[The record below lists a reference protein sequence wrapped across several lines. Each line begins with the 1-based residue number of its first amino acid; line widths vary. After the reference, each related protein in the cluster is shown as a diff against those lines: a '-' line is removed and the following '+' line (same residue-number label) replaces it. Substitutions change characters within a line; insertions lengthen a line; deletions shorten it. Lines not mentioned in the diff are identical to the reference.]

1 MSGARS
7 KPEDKA
13 GGGGAEKPIRLLLVD
28 DQPLILAGV
37 RRVLD
42 ADPGLVVVAEVGGGD
57 AAIEAIRRHPTDV
70 VVLDLNMPGR
80 DGFDVLREIRRGGPL
95 PRVLVLS
102 LHDEPAYV
110 SRAVRDGADGYLL
123 KDTAVRELPG
133 AIRAVIKGEGFYSP
147 GAQHAL
153 GEAMRTPGGVGLSRL
168 TPREVEVL
176 RRVAEGLPSKAI
188 AGDLGIGV
196 RTVET
201 HRANLMRKLELW
213 SVAELT
219 RFAIEQGL
227 LRRP

>member
-1 MSGARS
+1 VSAPGERRAQA
-7 KPEDKA
+7 A
-13 GGGGAEKPIRLLLVD
+13 GRRRIRLVLVD
-28 DQPLILAGV
+28 DQALIRAGV

-42 ADPGLVVVAEVGGGD
+42 ADPEFEVVAEAGD
-57 AAIEAIRRHPTDV
+57 ADEALARAGEACDC

-80 DGFDVLREIRRGGPL
+80 DGFDILRAIRLGGPT

-102 LHDEPAYV
+102 LHSEPAYV
-110 SRAVRDGADGYLL
+110 ARAVRDGADGYLL
-123 KDTAVRELPG
+123 KETAVLELPR
-133 AIRAVIKGEGFYSP
+133 AIRAVMRGEGFYSP
-147 GAQHAL
+147 GARVAL
-153 GEAMRTPGGVGLSRL
+153 TEAMRPPEPSALDRL

-176 RRVAEGLPSKAI
+176 RRVARGEPSKAI
-188 AGDLGIGV
+188 AGALGIGV

-227 LRRP
+227 LKPT

>member
-1 MSGARS
+1 VSGRS
-7 KPEDKA
+7 A
-13 GGGGAEKPIRLLLVD
+13 SVSGGRRIRLVLVD
-28 DQPLILAGV
+28 DQALIRAGV

-42 ADPGLVVVAEVGGGD
+42 ADPEFEVVAEAGD
-57 AAIEAIRRHPTDV
+57 AAEALARAGERPCDV

-80 DGFDVLREIRRGGPL
+80 DGFEVLRAIRAAGPT

-102 LHDEPAYV
+102 LHAEPAYV
-110 SRAVRDGADGYLL
+110 ARAVRDGADGYLL
-123 KDTAVRELPG
+123 KETAVIELPR
-133 AIRAVIKGEGFYSP
+133 AIRAVMRGEGFYSP
-147 GAQHAL
+147 GAQVAL
-153 GEAMRTPGGVGLSRL
+153 GEAMRAPEPSALERL

-176 RRVAEGLPSKAI
+176 RRVARGEPSKAI
-188 AGDLGIGV
+188 AGALGIGV

-227 LRRP
+227 LRHP

>member
-1 MSGARS
+1 MSDPRPAR
-7 KPEDKA
+7 KGEA
-13 GGGGAEKPIRLLLVD
+13 GGATPIRLLLVD

-37 RRVLD
+37 RRVLE
-42 ADPGLVVVAEVGGGD
+42 ADPGLMVVAEVGSGD
-57 AAIEAIRRHPTDV
+57 AALEAIRKHSTDV
-70 VVLDLNMPGR
+70 VVLDLNMPDR
-80 DGFDVLREIRRGGPL
+80 DGFDTLREIRRGGPL

-102 LHDEPAYV
+102 LHSEPAYV

-123 KDTAVRELPG
+123 KDTAVRELPE
-133 AIRAVIKGEGFYSP
+133 AIRAVMKGEGFYSP
-147 GAQHAL
+147 GAKHAL
-153 GEAMRTPGGVGLSRL
+153 GEAMRAPDAPGLSRL

-188 AGDLGIGV
+188 ASDLGIGI

-201 HRANLMRKLELW
+201 HRANLMRKLERW

>member
-1 MSGARS
+1 MNVPRERRAPS
-7 KPEDKA
+7 KGDRR
-13 GGGGAEKPIRLLLVD
+13 IRLLLVD
-28 DQPLILAGV
+28 DQALVRAGV

-42 ADPGLVVVAEVGGGD
+42 ADSEFDVVAEAGD
-57 AAIEAIRRHPTDV
+57 ADDALARVREHACDV

-80 DGFDVLREIRRGGPL
+80 DGFEVLRAIRASGAT

-102 LHDEPAYV
+102 LHSEPGYV
-110 SRAVRDGADGYLL
+110 ARAVRDGADGYLL
-123 KDTAVRELPG
+123 KETAVQELPR
-133 AIRAVIKGEGFYSP
+133 AIRAVMRGEGFYSP
-147 GAQHAL
+147 GARVAL
-153 GEAMRTPGGVGLSRL
+153 SEAMRPAAPSAFERL

-176 RRVAEGLPSKAI
+176 RLVAEGEPSKAI
-188 AGDLGIGV
+188 AGALGIGV

-219 RFAIEQGL
+219 RFAIDHGL